1 MSEEDEAAGL
11 LELQALE
18 RGLAAALRASDRAG
32 GRASLAATPGLSA
45 RGRARVASSGIS
57 ADGFE
62 MAALLV
68 ARLRFERLMQGSE
81 AASRWFDA
89 DPAASPR
96 RFGRITR
103 RRRRAGSF
111 RRMRRR
117 CSRGSSRRRARTGHK
132 SQRLAVTGKS

>member
-1 MSEEDEAAGL
+1 MSDEDEAAGL

-89 DPAASPR
+89 DPAGFA
-96 RFGRITR
+96 
-103 RRRRAGSF
+103 ASF
-111 RRMRRR
+111 RAYHAATPA
-117 CSRGSSRRRARTGHK
+117 SGLFPADEAALFAGF
-132 SQRLAVTGKS
+132 LAETREDGA